1 MVVVKK
7 KKKYIDSFLIDIT
20 DKSMKG
26 LIHLVGVI
34 GIVSTIAIITQSP
47 IKVGIGFIVGLGYLL
62 IMNNTKDRVIKR
74 GEEWDTK
81 D

>member
-1 MVVVKK
+1 
-7 KKKYIDSFLIDIT
+7 
-20 DKSMKG
+20 MKG
-26 LIHLVGVI
+26 LVHLGIVI

-47 IKVGIGFIVGLGYLL
+47 LMVGIGFIVGLGYLL
-62 IMNNTKDRVIKR
+62 IIDRKGIVIKR